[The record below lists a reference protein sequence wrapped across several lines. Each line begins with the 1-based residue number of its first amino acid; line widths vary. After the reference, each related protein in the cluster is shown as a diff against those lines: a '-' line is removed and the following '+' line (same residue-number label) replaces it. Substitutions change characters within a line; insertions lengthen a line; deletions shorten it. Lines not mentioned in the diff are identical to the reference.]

1 MTSRHLRLL
10 CLAALLLSSALAGC
24 ASHRI
29 PPSELPVHPI
39 AITYWEPEDARRR
52 AEIEAQANEQQPRQK
67 EGVARLENIGAMLG
81 VYDPRASANLARFP
95 GYLALVDPR
104 TGRVEKVEAAT
115 PGSRPLAWS
124 ADRKRLLF
132 LSAPEAGR
140 NQLLE
145 YNVESELVSRLTPGD
160 SAALAGDYGPNR
172 SLVYAEVKRE
182 RRAYRMKIY
191 VTGAYG
197 ASPTLLSD
205 SIETDG
211 LSWSPRG
218 DPLVWVRRD
227 HRGSKVRQTLVARE
241 PTRDSAERDL
251 APGRDP
257 VFTPDGEWIVYS
269 GPVGDGW
276 RLRRMRPDGS
286 GRTRVG
292 EGTRDQI
299 QPAVSPDSAF
309 IAYIGKD
316 ESDIGRLHVRRM
328 DGSGDRRLV
337 TSGGAS
343 SPAW

>member
-1 MTSRHLRLL
+1 VIRALLRSLPSF
-10 CLAALLLSSALAGC
+10 ALLLLFAAAGC
-24 ASHRI
+24 AGNRI
-29 PPSELPVHPI
+29 PVDELPPHPI

-52 AEIEAQANEQQPRQK
+52 AEIVAKANEQPAPAK
-67 EGVARLENIGAMLG
+67 EGVARLEHLGALLG
-81 VYDPRASANLARFP
+81 MSDPRGAASLARFP

-104 TGRVEKVEAAT
+104 TGRIDKVEAAT

-132 LSAPEAGR
+132 LSSPEGGR

-145 YNVESELVSRLTPGD
+145 YNVENELVSRFTTGD
-160 SAALAGDYGPNR
+160 RAALAGDYGPDR
-172 SLVYAEVKRE
+172 SLVYAEVRRE
-182 RRAYRMKIY
+182 GRRYRMKVF

-197 ASPTLLSD
+197 ASPVLLSD
-205 SIETDG
+205 TIETDG
-211 LSWSPRG
+211 LSWSPLG
-218 DPLVWVRRD
+218 DPLLWVRRD
-227 HRGSKVRQTLVARE
+227 TRGSSVRQTLVARA
-241 PTRDSAERDL
+241 PVPDSEDRDL

-257 VFTPDGEWIVYS
+257 VFTPDGEWVVYS

-292 EGTRDQI
+292 QGTRDQL
-299 QPAVSPDSAF
+299 QPTVSPDSAF

-328 DGSGDRRLV
+328 DGSGDVRLI